1 MTCNSQGRHTVVAT
15 SQVTY
20 PAEGIF
26 FSLFSVAM
34 ESIASAMLLVIINT
48 VCLNR
53 WLVFNFLLISHAAG
67 AFLAHSFS
75 SKAQS

>member
-53 WLVFNFLLISHAAG
+53 WLVFNFWELC
-67 AFLAHSFS
+67 
-75 SKAQS
+75 SKIRSGGGSLRMS